1 MQVRAKKNEENLV
14 LNQRKITFVGNIC
27 KFNKYKNM
35 KDFFKYVC
43 ATIVGIILTSVI
55 MTVICIVSMAGMMAS
70 ENMSQPVKENSIL
83 RIKLQGSISEKG
95 DDSNPMAFL
104 MNEADMEDIPLD
116 VALDALKKAAKND
129 KVKGIYLEGGI
140 LSSNPAELQE
150 LRQGLLEFKKSGK
163 WIVSYADQYTRASYY
178 LCSTADKIYMNPIGM
193 LDWSGM
199 ASEPIF
205 YKGLLEKVGIKMQ
218 VFKVGTYKSAVEPFI
233 CDQMSDA
240 NREQVTSFLNSI
252 WGNLQKDVAKSR
264 KMEVDALNAL
274 ADSMTFLSD
283 PEASVK
289 AGLVDK
295 LCYKSEVKEALKKRL
310 KLEDDDKLTFTTLN
324 DVSKA
329 ENLNEKVDDE
339 IAIYYAYGEI
349 NDDRTSGFSQ
359 EHTITAKEMTKDL
372 QKLAE
377 DKDVKAVVIRVNSPG
392 GSAYASE
399 QIWHEVELLKAKKPV
414 VVSMGGLAAS
424 GGYYISCGANKIFA
438 EATTLTGSIGI
449 FGMFPDP
456 SELLTKKLGLS
467 FDVVKTNALSDF
479 GQTGR
484 PLNETE
490 CRMLQAYVNKGYE
503 LFTGRVALGRGM
515 AQDSVKAIG
524 EGRVWTGEQALKI
537 GLVDKL
543 GNLDDAV
550 KAAAKLAKVEKYTT
564 AQYPDAKPWYVGLL
578 DKSTDD
584 YMGSQMRAILGEYYS
599 TFSMIRNLR
608 NQDPIQ
614 ARIPFDPNIR

>member
-289 AGLVDK
+289 AGMVDK

-584 YMGSQMRAILGEYYS
+584 YMESQMRAILGEYYS
-599 TFSMIRNLR
+599 TFSLIRNLK
-608 NQDPIQ
+608 NQNPIQ